1 VWIDGKRFSFS
12 GPTIS
17 AQAAVA
23 APGEVLVYVGWSL
36 AYDED
41 FAPGPVSFN
50 ITSSID
56 DL

>member
-41 FAPGPVSFN
+41 FEPGPVSFN
-50 ITSSID
+50 ITTSID
-56 DL
+56 DQ